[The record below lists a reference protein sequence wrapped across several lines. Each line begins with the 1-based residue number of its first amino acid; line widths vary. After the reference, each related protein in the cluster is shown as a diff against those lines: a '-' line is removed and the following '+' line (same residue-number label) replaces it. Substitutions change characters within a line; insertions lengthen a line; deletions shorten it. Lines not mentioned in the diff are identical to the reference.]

1 MSIKKPIVTTEQ
13 TGHLSFRRRRNIIE
27 IILSFLLRRN
37 DKMIL
42 FFLSIFIPIACFSQN
57 DTVLMPPSIEVKLDK
72 NAWHK
77 YIGSLHP
84 EGALNMATYEYG
96 SNKAI
101 KMIIFSDVLL
111 ITKDS
116 ANRYI
121 NFYCD
126 TKKRESGLAETYEK
140 NGFTVVKYPGN
151 SPRSNGTRTFC
162 ELFAIHPEGYKAA
175 IYFEAPLTQKAKM
188 DSLVDDFLD
197 NVHIVS
203 VNYID
208 EKLGYPYQEQQADS
222 LVRVR
227 NKELTKRFRE
237 TYPLAQLD
245 DVKQDEI
252 YNEAKKTIDTYIS
265 TQFSWKKFY
274 STRKKIYKGALSI
287 DDWLNYKFMGTE
299 NDYISFLKTFGG
311 INRSTLSDVFNMALA
326 KHFGDTLAFAYV
338 GQPLEITIGERKI
351 YWSYAVPIKP
361 LKDTATF
368 MVFSFAKDSISYK
381 WDVHRTMFPKF
392 IEKSDEGSDF
402 TIVKHSTGED
412 EYDNITADYIVFTNN
427 SGKYLIGNNTLPA
440 SNLMKQK
447 ITIPDSG
454 TYKMIAHGVDLA
466 NGKLKV
472 SDIICTEMVESPDF
486 LIYPPDKRLYESVIQ
501 FEDLNNDGATDAFFY
516 AVSNGKL
523 VQVQIVTTSATGVK
537 ILPADN
543 PIKEKIIATELFKKI
558 AREST
563 QKATGFK

>member
-1 MSIKKPIVTTEQ
+1 MKYPK
-13 TGHLSFRRRRNIIE
+13 SF
-27 IILSFLLRRN
+27 SLLLF
-37 DKMIL
+37 IS
-42 FFLSIFIPIACFSQN
+42 FFLPIDCFSQN
-57 DTVLMPPSIEVKLDK
+57 DNILLPPSIEVKLDK

-77 YIGSLHP
+77 ATGSLHP
-84 EGALNMATYEYG
+84 EGALNMVSYEYA

-140 NGFTVVKYPGN
+140 NGFTVVKYPDT
-151 SPRSNGTRTFC
+151 SPRSNGTKTFC
-162 ELFAIHPEGYKAA
+162 ECFAIHPEGYKAA

-188 DSLVDDFLD
+188 DSLIDDFLD
-197 NVHIVS
+197 NAHIVS
-203 VNYID
+203 VNYVD
-208 EKLGYPYQEQQADS
+208 EKLGFPYLEQQADS
-222 LVRVR
+222 LVRVKNR
-227 NKELTKRFRE
+227 ELTQKFKE
-237 TYPLAQLD
+237 KYPLASID
-245 DVKQDEI
+245 DVKQDEF
-252 YNEAKKTIDTYIS
+252 YNDAKKAIDTYIS

-274 STRKKIYKGALSI
+274 SIRKKIYKGALSI

-299 NDYISFLKTFGG
+299 NDDISFLKTFGG
-311 INRSTLSDVFNMALA
+311 INRSALSDVFNVALA
-326 KHFGDTLAFAYV
+326 RHFGDTLSFAYV

-361 LKDTATF
+361 LKDSATF

-381 WDVHRTMFPKF
+381 WDIHRTMFPKF
-392 IEKSDEGSDF
+392 IEKSDEGNEF
-402 TIVKHSTGED
+402 TILKHSTGED
-412 EYDNITADYIVFTNN
+412 EYDNITGDYIVFSNN
-427 SGKYLIGNNTLPA
+427 SGKYLIGNNTLTS
-440 SNLMKQK
+440 SNFLKQK

-472 SDIICTEMVESPDF
+472 SDLVCTELVEAPDF
-486 LIYPPDKRLYESVIQ
+486 TIYPPEKRIYESVIQ
-501 FEDLNNDGATDAFFY
+501 FDDLNGDGVTDAFFY

-523 VQVQIVTTSATGVK
+523 VQVQIVTTSTTGVK

-543 PIKEKIIATELFKKI
+543 AIKEKIMATELFKKI
-558 AREST
+558 AKEST
-563 QKATGFK
+563 QKITGFK